1 MRRANL
7 FRRLTVSHSHTALV
21 ARLLTAS
28 VLLLLALAAALALS
42 SCSAGQALGNAL
54 NIETNPYK
62 GEVPPSKLGTSA
74 LNGQWRIGVSNVSLD
89 DPQGI
94 LGFTAQD
101 FVNEVNGQTFWFDAG
116 AIANYSY
123 PFSIA
128 ISDSHL
134 LRLDQYRYK
143 LTASG
148 TVTVYTDFG
157 ERRFW
162 AELEIAGAV
171 NSSYTC
177 WEGDGALTYRE
188 LDTGDITG
196 GVSLSFRL
204 DKV

>member
-1 MRRANL
+1 M
-7 FRRLTVSHSHTALV
+7 
-21 ARLLTAS
+21 
-28 VLLLLALAAALALS
+28 LLALAAAFTLS
-42 SCSAGQALGNAL
+42 SCSAGKALGNAL

-62 GEVPPSKLGTSA
+62 GEVPPDKLSTSA

-89 DPQGI
+89 DPQGV

-123 PFSIA
+123 PFSIN
-128 ISDSHL
+128 ISQSHL
-134 LRLDQYRYK
+134 LRLDQYEYK
-143 LTASG
+143 LEASG
-148 TVTVYTDFG
+148 TVTLYTDFG

-162 AELEIAGAV
+162 ADLEIAGAV
-171 NSSYTC
+171 NPSYTR

-188 LDTGDITG
+188 LDTGGVTG

>member
-1 MRRANL
+1 
-7 FRRLTVSHSHTALV
+7 
-21 ARLLTAS
+21 
-28 VLLLLALAAALALS
+28 
-42 SCSAGQALGNAL
+42 
-54 NIETNPYK
+54 
-62 GEVPPSKLGTSA
+62 
-74 LNGQWRIGVSNVSLD
+74 VSLD

-101 FVNEVNGQTFWFDAG
+101 FVSEVNGQTFWFDAG

-123 PFSIA
+123 PFSIS

-171 NSSYTC
+171 NPSYTC